1 MVFPIVTKFYK
12 MTKDF
17 FFLRFLTQSSENV
30 FSRLLIGWRCSDK
43 LNPTCSEK
51 FALYQELPVLLSYN
65 HVKNQNHSWLW
76 WLESKRRNL
85 DVSVDVETIVFAG
98 QHHAPI
104 IHQRDIKTLSMLHLE
119 SNTLFINA
127 SKYFML
133 RLPDW
138 APREKEKYLRL
149 VFGIKL
155 KIFSSTDWLLQP
167 FWLQQQP

>member
-1 MVFPIVTKFYK
+1 M
-12 MTKDF
+12 
-17 FFLRFLTQSSENV
+17 FLADCWLVGGVKINSIQRVQKSLLCIRSFQSCYHTTM
-30 FSRLLIGWRCSDK
+30 CS
-43 LNPTCSEK
+43 
-51 FALYQELPVLLSYN
+51 
-65 HVKNQNHSWLW
+65 NQNHSWLG

-85 DVSVDVETIVFAG
+85 DVSVDVETIIFAG

-119 SNTLFINA
+119 SNILFINA

-167 FWLQQQP
+167 FCH